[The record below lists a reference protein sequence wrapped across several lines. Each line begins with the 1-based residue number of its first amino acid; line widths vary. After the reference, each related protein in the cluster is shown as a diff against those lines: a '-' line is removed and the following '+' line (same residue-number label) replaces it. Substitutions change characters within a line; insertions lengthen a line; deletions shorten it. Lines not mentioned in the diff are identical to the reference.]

1 MCEYS
6 RTFLKRAHQFWR
18 GSGTGLFPWRYL
30 PKSEAAAL
38 LEVQHTHTLSY
49 IVLYIYIYTTIHTL
63 CNTQYSYTFSLSL
76 YMTCRHACNTWVLH
90 RMYVWT
96 TYAYTRPDPQT
107 ILIAGF
113 WFLIHR
119 GQPSKTVIL
128 YTHMYTHI
136 ITHML
141 LYIYTC
147 NMWTYLPK
155 LRDLYTYA
163 YIYMYT
169 YIFTHK
175 CAYIYIYIY
184 IHTYNIHIYNIYID
198 R

>member
-1 MCEYS
+1 
-6 RTFLKRAHQFWR
+6 
-18 GSGTGLFPWRYL
+18 
-30 PKSEAAAL
+30 
-38 LEVQHTHTLSY
+38 
-49 IVLYIYIYTTIHTL
+49 
-63 CNTQYSYTFSLSL
+63 
-76 YMTCRHACNTWVLH
+76 MTCRHACNTWVLH

-163 YIYMYT
+163 YIYV
-169 YIFTHK
+169 
-175 CAYIYIYIY
+175 YIYIYTQMCVYLHIY
-184 IHTYNIHIYNIYID
+184 IHTYNIHIYNIYIYID
-198 R
+198 SVEAWSSPEGNPSSLFSTLKHVIFHCVLQCFVFFS